1 MNTEKI
7 NVVAAPFNPPKRVQ
21 KSMLWLGLAIL
32 GALAV
37 LSAVPRGGPAY
48 LGALI
53 VASGCLLVVGVMVC
67 RYSDPSDAP
76 RLKAA
81 LWWLCV
87 VASVIA
93 VGWTVWQMIAG

>member
-1 MNTEKI
+1 M
-7 NVVAAPFNPPKRVQ
+7 
-21 KSMLWLGLAIL
+21 
-32 GALAV
+32 
-37 LSAVPRGGPAY
+37 
-48 LGALI
+48 
-53 VASGCLLVVGVMVC
+53 ASGCLLVVGVMVC